1 MACTLYN
8 YADEG
13 CSGNVLTG
21 SLAPSMDHLAS
32 WIDHAADTPRH
43 ISMTSSKNDPHV
55 QALFNAMKSNV
66 GADNVRTLN
75 AKRDTREPE
84 FIIYDSPQTVLTG
97 KHLTIYLLNFFG
109 GEINFLHGK
118 KCNFRK
124 MHWLL
129 NSTFFERFRDRIY
142 KKNIDCKD
150 FEAIVQTTPHFKLL
164 LFPKF

>member
-43 ISMTSSKNDPHV
+43 ISTTSSKNDPHV

-97 KHLTIYLLNFFG
+97 KHFYYLFVEFFLR
-109 GEINFLHGK
+109 EINFLHGK

-142 KKNIDCKD
+142 KKK
-150 FEAIVQTTPHFKLL
+150 H
-164 LFPKF
+164 

>member
-1 MACTLYN
+1 
-8 YADEG
+8 
-13 CSGNVLTG
+13 
-21 SLAPSMDHLAS
+21 MDHLAS

-97 KHLTIYLLNFFG
+97 KHFYYLFVDFFFFAG
-109 GEINFLHGK
+109 NQLFTWKYIGK
-118 KCNFRK
+118 SATFGKCTGF
-124 MHWLL
+124 
-129 NSTFFERFRDRIY
+129 
-142 KKNIDCKD
+142 
-150 FEAIVQTTPHFKLL
+150 
-164 LFPKF
+164 

>member
-97 KHLTIYLLNFFG
+97 KHFYYLFVEFFLR
-109 GEINFLHGK
+109 EINFLHGNTWEK
-118 KCNFRK
+118 VQFSENALASKF
-124 MHWLL
+124 
-129 NSTFFERFRDRIY
+129 
-142 KKNIDCKD
+142 NI
-150 FEAIVQTTPHFKLL
+150 F
-164 LFPKF
+164 